1 MWVLVVLAVNAHMA
15 FSIPGYSS
23 EQTCSAKGKEIIASM
38 RNKKGSMPVSW
49 ISQPRFKRS
58 P

>member
-23 EQTCSAKGKEIIASM
+23 EQTCSAKGKEIIAVM
-38 RNKKGSMPVSW
+38 PKKKGGNWVYHCIKPE
-49 ISQPRFKRS
+49 
-58 P
+58 

>member
-23 EQTCSAKGKEIIASM
+23 EQACSAKGKEIIAVM
-38 RNKKGSMPVSW
+38 RQKKGGNWVYHCVKPE
-49 ISQPRFKRS
+49 
-58 P
+58 